1 MKDLTKKQKEIIKK
15 KLKIM
20 WDELQKIIPDAK
32 TELKYWNDFQLLIA
46 IIMSAQSTDKQVN
59 KVNEIFFKKLIEPKD
74 WVELWVDKIRKY
86 INSISFFNNKAKN
99 IFWTCEKLVEVKN
112 KIPESIEEL
121 QKLPWV
127 WVKTSK
133 VFLSV
138 TKDAPYLWVD
148 THVHRVLNRF
158 WIVKTN
164 SPLETD
170 KIVSKIEMDL
180 SYKNLHNTLILFWR
194 YYSKAWDD
202 DFSKWKDPEFC
213 KNLKKK
219 LDKVK

>member
-1 MKDLTKKQKEIIKK
+1 MEKLSNYQKNKIRK

-20 WDELQKIIPDAK
+20 WDELQKIIPEAK
-32 TELKYWNDFQLLIA
+32 TELKYWNEFQLLIA
-46 IIMSAQSTDKQVN
+46 ILMSAQSTDKQVN
-59 KVNEIFFKKLIEPKD
+59 KVNEEFFKYLIEPKD
-74 WVELWVDKIRKY
+74 WVKMWVEKIKKF
-86 INSISFFNNKAKN
+86 ISSVSFFNNKAKN
-99 IFWTCEKLVEVKN
+99 IYKTCEKLVENKN
-112 KIPESIEEL
+112 VIPYDLEEL

-148 THVHRVLNRF
+148 THVHRILNRF
-158 WIVKTN
+158 WVVKTKT
-164 SPLETD
+164 PLETD
-170 KIVSKIEMDL
+170 KIVSEIEMDL

-202 DFSKWKDPEFC
+202 DFSKSKDPEFC
-213 KNLKKK
+213 KNLKKL
-219 LDKVK
+219 LDEVK

>member
-1 MKDLTKKQKEIIKK
+1 MEKLSKKKKEIIRK

-32 TELKYWNDFQLLIA
+32 TELYYNNDFQLLVA

-59 KVNEIFFKKLIEPKD
+59 KVNKKFFEKLIEPKD
-74 WVELWVDKIRKY
+74 WVEMWVTKIKKY
-86 INSISFFNNKAKN
+86 INSISFFNNKAEN
-99 IFWTCEKLVEVKN
+99 IYKTCWMLVENKN
-112 KIPESIEEL
+112 TIPEDVDDL

-127 WVKTSK
+127 WIKTAK

-138 TKDAPYLWVD
+138 TKEAPYLWVD
-148 THVHRVLNRF
+148 THVHRILNRF
-158 WIVKTN
+158 WIVKTKT
-164 SPLETD
+164 PLETD
-170 KIVSKIEMDL
+170 KVISSIEMDL
-180 SYKNLHNTLILFWR
+180 NYKNLHNTLVLFWR

-202 DFSKWKDPEFC
+202 DFSKSKDPEFC
-213 KNLKKK
+213 KNLKNI

>member
-1 MKDLTKKQKEIIKK
+1 MG
-15 KLKIM
+15 
-20 WDELQKIIPDAK
+20 DELQKIIPDAK
-32 TELKYWNDFQLLIA
+32 TELKYGNDFQLLIA

-74 WVELWVDKIRKY
+74 GVELGVDKIRKY

-99 IFWTCEKLVEVKN
+99 IFGTCEKLVEAKN
-112 KIPESIEEL
+112 KIPESVEEL
-121 QKLPWV
+121 QKLPGV
-127 WVKTSK
+127 GVKTSK

-138 TKDAPYLWVD
+138 TKDAPYLGVD

-158 WIVKTN
+158 GIVKTN

-180 SYKNLHNTLILFWR
+180 SYKNLHNTLILFGR
-194 YYSKAWDD
+194 YYSKAGDD
-202 DFSKWKDPEFC
+202 DFSKGKDPEFC

>member
-1 MKDLTKKQKEIIKK
+1 MGKLSNYQKNKIRK

-20 WDELQKIIPDAK
+20 WDELQKIIPEAK
-32 TELKYWNDFQLLIA
+32 TELKYWNEFQLLIA
-46 IIMSAQSTDKQVN
+46 ILMSAQSTDKQVN
-59 KVNEIFFKKLIEPKD
+59 KVNEKFFKYLIEPKD
-74 WVELWVDKIRKY
+74 WVEMWVEKIKKF
-86 INSISFFNNKAKN
+86 ISSVSFFNNKAKN
-99 IFWTCEKLVEVKN
+99 IYKTCEKLVENKN
-112 KIPESIEEL
+112 VIPYDLEEL

-148 THVHRVLNRF
+148 THVHRILNRF
-158 WIVKTN
+158 WVVKTKT
-164 SPLETD
+164 PLETD
-170 KIVSKIEMDL
+170 KIVSEIEMDL

-202 DFSKWKDPEFC
+202 DFSKSKDPEFC
-213 KNLKKK
+213 RNLKIL
-219 LDKVK
+219 LDEVK